1 MDRTR
6 MPVAAFRVVTLAAL
20 AAGAIVTPVATA
32 GDPVG
37 ASPGAKAT
45 ARESAR
51 VELGRR
57 LFFEP
62 RASRAGLRSCADCH
76 DPEHGFSDRRR
87 LSLDDRGPTKRRSQS
102 LVDGALNPSAHWDG
116 AFRRV
121 ADLVAARTNLS
132 MRGKVSLG
140 HEPPGGAGV
149 RALAGEPRGDDKT
162 GGLADAPGYD
172 DPAAKDGSTVAPP
185 DPVAPEAEDPA
196 RSSNDCPPYLRDG
209 DPASGGDSSD
219 SGGSGSSGGSGGSG
233 EGGGNGGGGAY
244 KAPTSGAPSGAR
256 EPGDPAPTPS
266 APATTPSSPA
276 PSTGPTPSAPSVP
289 APSPGGAAGAAGK
302 APDAPAG
309 ADPAKAKPVAPREED
324 PFAGPTDA
332 EAMPHF
338 LDASIETASLPLADQ
353 ALEAAG
359 RYREGFLAA
368 FGSPDPTVAKIA
380 EAIAAYCE
388 SLRSGTSAYD
398 RFVAG
403 EKSALSESA
412 RRGLGVFQGKAGCV
426 SCHAMGAG
434 RATFSDYE
442 FHNTGVV
449 WASIYAKD
457 DAARLDV
464 ADRRS
469 DLGAGELTGRP
480 KHRRA
485 FKTPSLRDAVR
496 RPPYMHD
503 GSLRNLDAVVR
514 FYEAGTTDPAADPKR
529 TRFTLTSGERADL
542 LAFLRSLTSEER
554 PGLAATAWRE
564 RSEDTRLK
572 LVDAAGRPLADT
584 TVKLVPAGDR
594 LPGADAADRDGWFER
609 SDASGVIRYR
619 PPAWTHVRLVLPDGV
634 AAVDGALVPD
644 TCREATVRVAV
655 HGQVRL
661 VLTMPPKVPAPATVV
676 ADHVD
681 AKVFPDLRMPRTVF
695 RRMTALNVGDKEVA
709 LYVAAMRTDVP
720 PRVALRL
727 PVRVWGLD
735 RLRVTLDPK
744 DEVRLDLSK

>member
-87 LSLDDRGPTKRRSQS
+87 FSLDDRGPTKRRSQS

-121 ADLVAARTNLS
+121 ADLVTARTNLS
-132 MRGKVSLG
+132 MRGTVSLG

-149 RALAGEPRGDDKT
+149 RALAGEPRRDDKT

-172 DPAAKDGSTVAPP
+172 DPAAKDGATVAPP
-185 DPVAPEAEDPA
+185 EPTEANPEGDESPQ
-196 RSSNDCPPYLRDG
+196 SMGECPPYTRETEDG
-209 DPASGGDSSD
+209 YRQTPPD
-219 SGGSGSSGGSGGSG
+219 
-233 EGGGNGGGGAY
+233 EGGGGSAGGPY
-244 KAPTSGAPSGAR
+244 HAPAAETPPGTR

-276 PSTGPTPSAPSVP
+276 PATGPTSSAPSVP

-309 ADPAKAKPVAPREED
+309 ADPAKAKPVAPRDED

-332 EAMPHF
+332 EAMPRF

-412 RRGLGVFQGKAGCV
+412 RRGIEVFQGKAGCV
-426 SCHAMGAG
+426 SCHTMGAG

-496 RPPYMHD
+496 RAPYMHD

-514 FYEAGTTDPAADPKR
+514 FYEAGTTDPAADPKL

-542 LAFLRSLTSEER
+542 LAFLRSLTSEDR

-695 RRMTALNVGDKEVA
+695 RRMTVLNVGDKEVA